1 MLLPIVKKDKLI
13 DFVHTRDL
21 FHEKKNSKNFDY
33 WGARI
38 YWISP
43 SERFIKIN
51 YQVNILD
58 INYYG
63 KHLDKKTTSN
73 PKLKIYI
80 GDCDDKRVLDKAIKN
95 CTDVIHLGEIVGD
108 PAVNINQNFSIKN
121 NYENTI
127 FVMSECIKRRI
138 NKFIFA
144 SSCSVYGNV
153 KHECHQ
159 KYK

>member
-1 MLLPIVKKDKLI
+1 MVIGGLGYIGSVLVQDLLKL
-13 DFVHTRDL
+13 
-21 FHEKKNSKNFDY
+21 
-33 WGARI
+33 
-38 YWISP
+38 
-43 SERFIKIN
+43 N
-51 YQVNILD
+51 YHVNILD

-63 KHLDKKTTSN
+63 KYLDKKTTSN
-73 PKLKIYI
+73 PKLRIYI

-144 SSCSVYGNV
+144 SLQCLW
-153 KHECHQ
+153 ECEVRMS
-159 KYK
+159 